1 MNLVEELHEA
11 ALKVESFY
19 GHGVAA
25 RLMREAAEKLRE
37 LLQQRDSVVL
47 TLRTIRSKHGAGIVA
62 LPPADLERIEDAIF
76 WKVEVPVEDVAKK
89 GEE

>member
-37 LLQQRDSVVL
+37 LM
-47 TLRTIRSKHGAGIVA
+47 
-62 LPPADLERIEDAIF
+62 P
-76 WKVEVPVEDVAKK
+76 VEVPVDSVAKK

>member
-37 LLQQRDSVVL
+37 LM
-47 TLRTIRSKHGAGIVA
+47 
-62 LPPADLERIEDAIF
+62 P
-76 WKVEVPVEDVAKK
+76 VEVPVEDVAKK